1 MAKASVQSGGRTAK
15 AGPATGPTRT
25 ASKEPNPQHQQSRAG
40 RASSLLVQDEK
51 SQLPAYL
58 QDYVGKGMEGMGQE
72 DLARPRL
79 KLLQALSPE
88 LETYNKARP
97 GGFLHTASGEILHG
111 PFLATPIF
119 VAKRY
124 LLWNPRESGGGI
136 LARSDDGVT
145 WSPSNAKFDVKL
157 DKKDGGA
164 HVTWETAPTVRESGL
179 GEWGTQNPTDPNSPP
194 AATKLYDYVFGFPE
208 YPDLEPAVFS
218 FQRSSWKVGRNLNT
232 NIKTAIARRPMF
244 TLAYTIDSVDDQ
256 NSISQDFKNI
266 IAMPAGVLGDND
278 LIELYRQH
286 FDALST
292 TGLKIKDEESLQD
305 EADRMGS
312 EEPEK
317 PSSNPNMRGGRSGKR
332 FPRP

>member
-1 MAKASVQSGGRTAK
+1 MAKAAAQSGSRSVK
-15 AGPATGPTRT
+15 AGPTTGPTRT
-25 ASKEPNPQHQQSRAG
+25 AGGKPNPQQQTRGSNKALVSR
-40 RASSLLVQDEK
+40 DDD
-51 SQLPAYL
+51 QLPAHL

-97 GGFLHTASGEILHG
+97 GDYLHTSSGEILSG
-111 PFLATPIF
+111 QFLVVPCF

-124 LLWNPRESGGGI
+124 LLWRPREEGGGI

-145 WSPSNAKFDVKL
+145 WSPPNATFDVKL

-164 HVTWETAPTVRESGL
+164 RVTWKTAPTVAESRL
-179 GEWGTQNPTDPNSPP
+179 GEWGTQDPNDTQSPP

-218 FQRSSWKVGRNLNT
+218 FQRSSWKRGRDLNT

-244 TLAYTIDSVDDQ
+244 TLVYTMESVDDA
-256 NSISQDFKNI
+256 NSVNQDFKNVM
-266 IAMPAGVLGDND
+266 ATPAGHLTDDD
-278 LIELYRQH
+278 LIEVYRQH

-292 TGLKIKDEESLQD
+292 MGLKIRDEDSLQE
-305 EADRMGS
+305 EADRMGT
-312 EEPEK
+312 EERTRPE
-317 PSSNPNMRGGRSGKR
+317 SNPNMRGGRR
-332 FPRP
+332 R